1 MKKFLFVV
9 TKSSIGG
16 AQMFIVEQTKMLVEN
31 GHEVFLIT
39 NKDGWLTQKLI
50 HILKNVYVHR
60 GIEKLTSPSFCYKV
74 YKFVKLNKIDLVI
87 CNSANAGLYGRV
99 GAFLAN
105 KPSIYVSHGWSS
117 LYNGG
122 KLAFLYNFIE
132 YLLSFISNSIL
143 CVSKNDYAT
152 AVNKLGINSNKCS
165 YIPNAISSVSINPAN
180 SNSNLKFKLVTVCR
194 LDHPKLPFL
203 LVNSVKEMSDFDL
216 TIVGGGPLLNDLKKY
231 IYKNDISNVKLLG
244 ELNDFSDYSNFDIFC
259 LISKSEGLPISA
271 IEAMSFSLPLVLSN
285 VGGCLELINNNGF
298 VVSNDIDSIQDAI
311 RKCSLEYSKFSLNSL
326 IHFNNNFNINKLS
339 QRYLD
344 YYINVVKKS
353 A

>member
-16 AQMFIVEQTKMLVEN
+16 AQMFVVEQTKMLIEN

-39 NKDGWLTQKLI
+39 NEDGWLTQKLM
-50 HILKNVYVHR
+50 HVLKNIYVHK
-60 GIEKLTSPSFCYKV
+60 GIEKLTSLSFYYKV
-74 YKFVKLNKIDLVI
+74 YRFVKQNKIDLVI

-122 KLAFLYNFIE
+122 KLAFLFNFIE

-143 CVSKNDYAT
+143 CVSNNDYST
-152 AVNKLGINSNKCS
+152 AVNKVGINSNKCF
-165 YIPNAISSVSINPAN
+165 YIPNAISSLFINPSDSKRGLQN
-180 SNSNLKFKLVTVCR
+180 KLVSVCR
-194 LDHPKLPFL
+194 LDHPKLPYL
-203 LVNSVKEMSDFDL
+203 LVNSVKEMSDFEL
-216 TIVGGGPLLNDLKKY
+216 TIVGGGPLFNDLKKY
-231 IYKNDISNVKLLG
+231 IDENNISNVKLLG
-244 ELNDFSDYSNFDIFC
+244 EINDFSDYSNFDIFC

-285 VGGCLELINNNGF
+285 VGGCFELINDNGF
-298 VVSNDIDSIQDAI
+298 VVSNDIESIQKAI
-311 RKCSLEYSKFSLNSL
+311 RNCSAEYSKFSLNSL
-326 IHFNNNFNINKLS
+326 IHFNDNFNINKLFN
-339 QRYLD
+339 RYLD
-344 YYINVVKKS
+344 YYISVTKKS